1 MGRCL
6 GLWQILMTWAEPGRV
21 LVQKARKSL
30 VSSVGNVLAR
40 LAHAEDQALRKPS
53 SRYLRDADLQKYHRC
68 ATLLGQCRP
77 YLCTDCIDSFSEVL
91 HPREPGLP
99 VVRLLLV
106 DFKLRW
112 VLWGCGSGDAWG
124 KALLHPQP
132 TFIFGDSAVLHT
144 KYTLPSTPTCL
155 CLFINLGVVTS
166 VEVNHKP
173 IESARKGMEVCIK
186 IENVPGETPKLYGRH
201 FDHTD
206 LLTSKEEEV
215 SFMLCFHSV
224 ERFCFSSGNEVTSN
238 KMAGEQGMKP
248 NMEETGS
255 SPGYPIDDFHG
266 PRTENMVPHCQKLSV
281 AIVTDLWVFIPTMR
295 GAQPYH
301 RQKNGE

>member
-53 SRYLRDADLQKYHRC
+53 SRYLRDADLQKYHRREVE
-68 ATLLGQCRP
+68 AKGKKSKFRVINNARILL
-77 YLCTDCIDSFSEVL
+77 S
-91 HPREPGLP
+91 
-99 VVRLLLV
+99 
-106 DFKLRW
+106 
-112 VLWGCGSGDAWG
+112 GSGDAWG

-266 PRTENMVPHCQKLSV
+266 PRTENMVPHSQKLSV